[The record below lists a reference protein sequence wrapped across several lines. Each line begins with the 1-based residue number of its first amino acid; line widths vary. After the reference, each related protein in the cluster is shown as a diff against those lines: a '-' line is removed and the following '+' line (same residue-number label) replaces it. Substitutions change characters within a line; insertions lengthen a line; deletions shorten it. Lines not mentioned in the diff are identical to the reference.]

1 MAAMS
6 NYYTQ
11 NTSAGQPV
19 SMHYSTWNKEDGASV
34 EPLNDA
40 QPQPLMQH
48 VPEPPVQMVDPNATR
63 LSREHFRTARDN
75 ALANTTPQVFAS
87 APGPAPGPASSEESW
102 EKKYWWVWVIVG
114 VVIIG
119 IVAFVIISLKSKQ
132 NSVPMNGGGGG
143 VGVGT
148 GAATDG
154 MTPNT
159 NLFGSGRSGLGG
171 TGGILND
178 LEFL

>member
-11 NTSAGQPV
+11 NTSTGQPV

-40 QPQPLMQH
+40 QPSLPH

-75 ALANTTPQVFAS
+75 ALANTIPQVLGS
-87 APGPAPGPASSEESW
+87 AQGPAPSEEMW
-102 EKKYWWVWVIVG
+102 EKKYWWVWI
-114 VVIIG
+114 
-119 IVAFVIISLKSKQ
+119 IVAFVIIGIVLLIITMRVSKQ
-132 NSVPMNGGGGG
+132 NVPTATDTMMAGTASVP
-143 VGVGT
+143 
-148 GAATDG
+148 ATA
-154 MTPNT
+154 T
-159 NLFGSGRSGLGG
+159 FGSGRPGLGG
-171 TGGILND
+171 TAGILND

>member
-75 ALANTTPQVFAS
+75 ALANTTPQVFAP
-87 APGPAPGPASSEESW
+87 APGPAPSEESW

-114 VVIIG
+114 VVVIG
-119 IVAFVIISLKSKQ
+119 IVIFVILKLKSKQ
-132 NSVPMNGGGGG
+132 NSVPMNVGDGT
-143 VGVGT
+143 GVGT
-148 GAATDG
+148 GTDG
-154 MTPNT
+154 MTSNT